1 MSGIVDYIC
10 RDELFSYNLYKSLAK
25 KPFITRELKNILV
38 KAAEDEYKHYLFW
51 KSISSN
57 CKTRFSTLKIL
68 VYTVFFYLF
77 GLTILLKYLESK
89 EKTAIETYRKIIE
102 ARPDLASTVEK
113 IIEEELRHE
122 EEFISG
128 IDDARVRYLGAITLG
143 ISDALVELTGIY
155 TGSLGAFENTMS
167 AGLTGI
173 LAGIAASISMA
184 VASYTQA
191 KNEGR
196 MKPWRAALY
205 TFTSY
210 ITVALLLA
218 LPYLVSKSIL
228 VAFTFMLF
236 IAISIV
242 AYMSF
247 YTAVLYNR
255 YYVRELVETTLLLL
269 GVSIILYVLGSILGE
284 TLRAI

>member
-10 RDELFSYNLYKSLAK
+10 RDELFSYNLYKSLVK
-25 KPFITRELKNILV
+25 KPFITRELKNILLR
-38 KAAEDEYKHYLFW
+38 AAEDEYKHYLFW

-89 EKTAIETYRKIIE
+89 EKTAIEMYKKVVE
-102 ARPDLASTVEK
+102 SRPELAGIVEK
-113 IIEEELRHE
+113 IIDEELKHE

-128 IDDARVRYLGAITLG
+128 VDEARVRYIGAITLG

-155 TGSLGAFENTMS
+155 TGSLGAFENTLS

-173 LAGIAASISMA
+173 LAGIAASISMG

-196 MKPWRAALY
+196 VKPWRAALY

-218 LPYLVSKSIL
+218 LPYLLSNSIL
-228 VAFTFMLF
+228 LAFIIMLI
-236 IAISIV
+236 IAIGIV

-247 YTAVLYNR
+247 YTAVLYSRN
-255 YYVRELVETTLLLL
+255 YVRELAETTLLLL